1 MRCCWGDEY
10 IHLER
15 PRPARRAIAGSHAG
29 SDKSLLAGRQS
40 ASRATVWLA
49 KLSKIPLSENR
60 CPWVNEFGKFG
71 VAHIH
76 AGDICV
82 FGSARPAAARPQSR
96 HGPLLAR
103 AARPVLCASPSL
115 FSIGARAGGVAE
127 RSKAHAWKVCMRETV
142 SRVRIP
148 PPPPDRHPPLF
159 SVVHRTPENPRESR
173 FYCLALSAT
182 VCHNRRHPLG

>member
-1 MRCCWGDEY
+1 MDFGS
-10 IHLER
+10 ER
-15 PRPARRAIAGSHAG
+15 
-29 SDKSLLAGRQS
+29 LA
-40 ASRATVWLA
+40 TM
-49 KLSKIPLSENR
+49 SKIPLSENR
-60 CPWVNEFGKFG
+60 GPWVNEFGKFG

-82 FGSARPAAARPQSR
+82 FWSARPAAARPQSR

-115 FSIGARAGGVAE
+115 FSIEARAGGVAE

-148 PPPPDRHPPLF
+148 PPPPE
-159 SVVHRTPENPRESR
+159 TPENRA
-173 FYCLALSAT
+173 FACL
-182 VCHNRRHPLG
+182 RH